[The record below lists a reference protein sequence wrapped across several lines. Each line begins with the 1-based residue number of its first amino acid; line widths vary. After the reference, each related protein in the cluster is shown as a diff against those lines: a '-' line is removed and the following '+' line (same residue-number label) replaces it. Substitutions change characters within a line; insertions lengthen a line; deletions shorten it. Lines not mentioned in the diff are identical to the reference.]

1 MRLVDSMVS
10 GDSTSASGE
19 DTRDR
24 EWKTVARSAKVAER
38 ENTAISQNVHPPP
51 VSRGGAQDGFETEP
65 RQLHQIQ
72 VENSQLADLNSE
84 LATQLQLC
92 HEREAYAQEKQAR
105 AEPRAEVASKG
116 VSKNASKG
124 SDSKLKEDMKSLK
137 MHCRNKDKELQKND
151 QEIQRLLE
159 DRVNCSPCAQASVS
173 WWLVGNPERSST

>member
-1 MRLVDSMVS
+1 MRTLETENGRLWQEVQKSQNEKIQP
-10 GDSTSASGE
+10 SAS
-19 DTRDR
+19 
-24 EWKTVARSAKVAER
+24 
-38 ENTAISQNVHPPP
+38 NVHPPP

-92 HEREAYAQEKQAR
+92 HEREAYAQEKQARAAEPR